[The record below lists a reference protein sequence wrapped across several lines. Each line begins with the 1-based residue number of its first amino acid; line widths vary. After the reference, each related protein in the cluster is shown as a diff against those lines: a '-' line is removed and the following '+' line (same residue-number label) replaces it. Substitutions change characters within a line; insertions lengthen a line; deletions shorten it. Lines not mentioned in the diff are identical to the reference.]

1 MKALDWFIARRYLGS
16 RKRGRLLSFI
26 TWIALGGVTVGVC
39 ALIVVIGVMTGMQND
54 LRDKILGT
62 SPHVVVLQH
71 GSSLRMDDW
80 EQVLDTVRAVDGV
93 VSASPFVLTNVSIY
107 RRGYSQPADLYGI
120 ALDSQGGEAV
130 TEMEQAVREGESS
143 LTGPTESGLPPLIMG
158 ARLAERMQVFEG
170 DTLTLI
176 AFENI
181 SVSAMG
187 TPTPAMRQFEVAGTF
202 ETGMYDYDMNN
213 LYASLADVQE
223 ILAEDE
229 ANRVSGI
236 GVRTEDPWQATEMA
250 GDILHR
256 LGVYPYFAESWITNN
271 RSLFSALKLE
281 KLAMGLILFLIV
293 LVAAFN
299 IVSTLVMVV
308 VDRTREIGIL
318 KSMGMTS
325 RQVLRIFMLQGMWIG
340 LIGTAVGTTLGL
352 VISWL
357 LDRYQ
362 LIRIPPD
369 IYFVD
374 RLPVDLNP
382 SDVLLIVAAS
392 VLVAFAATIYP
403 ARQAAR
409 LLPVEAIR
417 HE

>member
-1 MKALDWFIARRYLGS
+1 MSKLDWFIARRYLGS
-16 RKRGRLLSFI
+16 RNRGQLLSFI

-39 ALIVVIGVMTGMQND
+39 ALVVVIGVMTGMQND
-54 LRDKILGT
+54 LREKILGT
-62 SPHVVVLQH
+62 SPHVVLLQH
-71 GSSLRMDDW
+71 GSALRMNDW
-80 EQVLDTVRAVDGV
+80 EQVLDTVKGVDGV
-93 VSASPFVLTNVSIY
+93 VAAAPFILSNVSIY
-107 RRGYSQPADLYGI
+107 RRSYSQPADLYGI
-120 ALDSQGGEAV
+120 SLDHAGPAV
-130 TEMEQAVREGESS
+130 TDMEAKVREGESNLS
-143 LTGPTESGLPPLIMG
+143 DPTESGFPPLVLG
-158 ARLAERMQVFEG
+158 ARLAERMQVFKG

-176 AFENI
+176 AFENL
-181 SVSAMG
+181 SVGTMG
-187 TPTPAMRQFEVAGTF
+187 TPMPAIRQFEVTGTF
-202 ETGMYDYDMNN
+202 ETGMYDYDIRNVYSP
-213 LYASLADVQE
+213 LGDVQE
-223 ILAEDE
+223 LLGIDDE
-229 ANRVSGI
+229 NLVSGI
-236 GVRTEDPWQATEMA
+236 GIRTDDPWTATESA
-250 GDILHR
+250 GRILNA

-318 KSMGMTS
+318 KSMGMTN
-325 RQVLRIFMLQGMWIG
+325 RQVLRVFVLQGAWIG
-340 LIGTAVGTTLGL
+340 LIGTAVGTTAGL
-352 VISWL
+352 ILSYL

-362 LIRIPPD
+362 LIKIPPD
-369 IYFVD
+369 VYFVD

-382 SDVLLIVAAS
+382 SDVLLIVGAS

-403 ARQAAR
+403 ARQASR

>member
-1 MKALDWFIARRYLGS
+1 MSKLDWFIARRYLGS
-16 RKRGRLLSFI
+16 RKRGQLLSFI
-26 TWIALGGVTVGVC
+26 TWIALGGVIVGVG

-54 LRDKILGT
+54 LREKILGT

-80 EQVLDTVRAVDGV
+80 EAVLDTVRQVEGV
-93 VSASPFVLTNVSIY
+93 VSATPFVLTNVSIY

-120 ALDSQGGEAV
+120 SLDETGPAV
-130 TEMEQAVREGESS
+130 TDMEATVREGEVN
-143 LTGPTESGLPPLIMG
+143 LRTATESGLPPLVLG
-158 ARLAERMQVFEG
+158 SRLAERMQVFRG

-176 AFENI
+176 GFENLK
-181 SVSAMG
+181 VNPMG
-187 TPTPAMRQFEVAGTF
+187 TPQPAIRQYEVTGTF
-202 ETGMYDYDMNN
+202 ETGMYDYDIRNM
-213 LYASLADVQE
+213 YAPLEDVQE
-223 ILAEDE
+223 LLDIAES
-229 ANRVSGI
+229 NQVSGI
-236 GVRTEDPWQATEMA
+236 GVRTEDPWTATESA
-250 GDILHR
+250 SRILHR

-318 KSMGMTS
+318 KSMGMTD
-325 RQVLRIFMLQGMWIG
+325 RQVLRVFMLQGMWIG
-340 LIGTAVGTTLGL
+340 LIGTAVGTVLGL
-352 VISWL
+352 TLSWV

-362 LIRIPPD
+362 IIRIPAD
-369 IYFVD
+369 VYFLD
-374 RLPVDLNP
+374 RLPVDLDP
-382 SDVLLIVAAS
+382 LDVILIVAAS
-392 VLVAFAATIYP
+392 VVVAFAATIYP
-403 ARQAAR
+403 ARQASR